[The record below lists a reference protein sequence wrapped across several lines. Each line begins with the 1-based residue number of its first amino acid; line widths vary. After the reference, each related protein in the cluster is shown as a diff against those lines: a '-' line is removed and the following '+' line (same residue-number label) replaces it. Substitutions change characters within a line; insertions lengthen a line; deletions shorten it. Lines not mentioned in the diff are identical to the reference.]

1 MLARRMGRP
10 GLVGLAARTAVVAG
24 TAGAVNNRMARRQ
37 ESRYEEQAQAQAYQ
51 QQQQQAAIDAAAQQ
65 AAAAQQYAQPAPA
78 APAAP
83 AGGGDVVSQLERLAA
98 LQQQGILT
106 PEEFAAEKA
115 KLLNG

>member
-24 TAGAVNNRMARRQ
+24 TAGAVNNRMSRRQ

-51 QQQQQAAIDAAAQQ
+51 QQQQQAAMEQAAQQAAAQQ
-65 AAAAQQYAQPAPA
+65 AAAQQYVQQAPA
-78 APAAP
+78 AAP
-83 AGGGDVVSQLERLAA
+83 QGDVVSQLERLAA

-106 PEEFAAEKA
+106 PEEFAAQKA
-115 KLLNG
+115 KLLGG